1 MLEQEQK
8 SNETKNFEPWEKVRT
23 ETEDVILKRRSVR
36 VYQKK
41 QVPEYLVKRILEA
54 GRFAPSAGNGQ
65 PWKFVVVREPE
76 ILDGI
81 TQTVVEACKK
91 FKGLIDY
98 RWNGSVLRRIIANI
112 IIRSKP
118 NDLHPVPFGA
128 ISFIADGNLSLF
140 HDAPTVILIFADER
154 GIGFPTLDCG
164 IAGQNMAL
172 AAHSMGLGTCWIG
185 FPKLAFESTD
195 KWRNRLGI
203 NYPYK
208 FVSSIALG
216 YPVGKPDGFVARPT
230 HAVDWY
236 EDGRKQTIY

>member
-1 MLEQEQK
+1 MIDQEQK
-8 SNETKNFEPWEKVRT
+8 NNETKSLEQLKNVRT

-36 VYQKK
+36 IFQKK
-41 QVPEYLVKRILEA
+41 QVPEFLIKRMLEA
-54 GRFAPSAGNGQ
+54 GRFAPSAGNCM

-81 TQTVVEACKK
+81 TQTVIEACKK

-98 RWNGSVLRRIIANI
+98 RYNGSVLRKIIANI
-112 IIRSKP
+112 IIRLKP

-128 ISFIADGNLSLF
+128 ISLIADGKLGLF
-140 HDAPTVILIFADER
+140 HNAPTVILIFADVR

-172 AAHSMGLGTCWIG
+172 AAHSMGLGTCFVG
-185 FPKLAFESTD
+185 FPKLAFESTSI
-195 KWRNRLGI
+195 WRNRLGI
-203 NYPYK
+203 DYPYK
-208 FVSSIALG
+208 FVSSLAVG
-216 YPVGKPDGFVARPT
+216 FPVGKPDGMVARPT

-236 EDGRKQTIY
+236 EEGMKKTIY